1 MPPADY
7 ESAEIERASA
17 SVLVPSGA
25 LANRMLEIAIA
36 GPSHGNPFT
45 DVELTARFSRGD
57 QHVEVG
63 GFYDGDGRYAVR
75 FLPSEAG
82 TWEYVTKSNA
92 RSLDG
97 LSGSIE
103 VGPVRCS
110 RSCPR
115 RRVPLLLP

>member
-1 MPPADY
+1 MPRADY
-7 ESAEIERASA
+7 ESTDIERASA
-17 SVLVPSGA
+17 SVPCPSGA

-82 TWEYVTKSNA
+82 
-92 RSLDG
+92 R
-97 LSGSIE
+97 GS
-103 VGPVRCS
+103 S
-110 RSCPR
+110 
-115 RRVPLLLP
+115 